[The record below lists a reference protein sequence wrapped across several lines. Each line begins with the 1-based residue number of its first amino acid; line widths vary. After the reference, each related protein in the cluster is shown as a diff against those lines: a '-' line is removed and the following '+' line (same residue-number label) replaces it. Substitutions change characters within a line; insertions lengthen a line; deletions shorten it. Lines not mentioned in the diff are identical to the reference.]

1 MSMEMTTA
9 PSSEAA
15 LDPAPPDLAHRLPL
29 PPNGPQWTVQGV
41 LWLAV
46 GRVGVGL
53 ITTVVPVWI
62 GMDPRVDLVG
72 VTTTFPPTWIFPG
85 FPPDPA
91 FFTHILR
98 LFSHLLKQAS

>member
-1 MSMEMTTA
+1 
-9 PSSEAA
+9 
-15 LDPAPPDLAHRLPL
+15 
-29 PPNGPQWTVQGV
+29 VQGV

-85 FPPDPA
+85 FPPVA
-91 FFTHILR
+91 LAAHVWRVL
-98 LFSHLLKQAS
+98 SHLLKQAS